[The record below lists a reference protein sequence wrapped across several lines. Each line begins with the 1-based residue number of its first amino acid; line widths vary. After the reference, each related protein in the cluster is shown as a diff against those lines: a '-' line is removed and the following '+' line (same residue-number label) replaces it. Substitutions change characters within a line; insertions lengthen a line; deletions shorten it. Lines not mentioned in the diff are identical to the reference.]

1 MIHACVIVAEI
12 TKITFAVSVSIIF
25 NYTVIFK

>member
-12 TKITFAVSVSIIF
+12 TKITFAVSVSIVF
-25 NYTVIFK
+25 NIVNSFK